1 MSVKVVATGGTGQ
14 LGRVLARELRA
25 EGHEVVIVGRSAGGD
40 VVPWDGRTLGPWARH
55 VDGADVVV
63 NLAGRSVNCRYHK
76 HHLAEMMFS
85 RVDSTRVVGEAIAA
99 AAKPPRVWLQMSTAT
114 IYAHRLDAPNDE
126 GTGVL
131 GGFEPEAPGYWRSS
145 VDIATQWERTLRE
158 APTPNTRKIAIRSSF
173 AMSPDRGG
181 IFDTLLWLVRR
192 GFSGA
197 FAGGEQ
203 RISWMHDRDFVRALR
218 FAIDRESLEGPV
230 IFAAPE
236 PLRQRDFFAALRRA
250 AGVPIGLPASAWM
263 LDVGAWILR
272 TDPELILKS
281 RYVVPTRL
289 LEAGFRFDFPTWAP
303 AAADLVTRWRAGS

>member
-1 MSVKVVATGGTGQ
+1 VKVVATGGTGQ

>member
-1 MSVKVVATGGTGQ
+1 MKVVCTGGTGQ
-14 LGRVLARELRA
+14 LGAVLARDLRA
-25 EGHEVVIVGRSAGGD
+25 NGHEVVVVGRSDRPG
-40 VVPWDGRTLGPWARH
+40 VVHWDGRTLGPWAKEI
-55 VDGADVVV
+55 DGADAVV

-99 AAKPPRVWLQMSTAT
+99 ASRPPRVWLQMSTAT
-114 IYAHRLDAPNDE
+114 IYAHRFDAPHDE
-126 GTGVL
+126 PTGVL
-131 GGFEPEAPGYWRSS
+131 GGFEADAPGYWRSS

-203 RISWMHDRDFVRALR
+203 RISWMHDRDFVRALQ
-218 FAIDRESLEGPV
+218 FVIAQEQMEGPV
-230 IFAAPE
+230 IFAAPQ
-236 PLRQRDFFAALRRA
+236 PLRQREFFAELRRA
-250 AGVPIGLPASAWM
+250 AGVPIGLPAAAWM
-263 LDVGAWILR
+263 LEVGAWILR

-289 LEAGFRFDFPTWAP
+289 LEAGFQFDFPQWAP
-303 AAADLVTRWRAGS
+303 AADDLVARWRRG

>member
-1 MSVKVVATGGTGQ
+1 MKVVATGGTGQ

-289 LEAGFRFDFPTWAP
+289 LESGFRFDFPTWAP